1 MTPENDDL
9 AGIGFSDLEA
19 GVYTA
24 LLRESPGT
32 GYSVAQLLRKP
43 VSNTYKA
50 LESLCRKG
58 CVVVDRTR
66 QPRRYSALPLSE
78 YFDQLEREFSKKRE
92 AVEARLRSFARPA
105 SYPGI
110 YRLDNLDQV
119 YERAVSV
126 IDDAR
131 SSVLVDAF
139 PAQVE
144 KVHKALARAVRRH
157 VRVMMKAYAPVAMPG
172 VDLVISN
179 LGPEIP
185 SWPGELLFVVADGS
199 DYMLAF
205 VHDASGRVLEAV
217 WSQNLYLAIIAYNGL
232 LGELLWSRLLGTIG
246 NDPKYAK
253 LRRMMAATKP
263 LHTHCTPAFK
273 TFVRKFESKGG

>member
-1 MTPENDDL
+1 MAPENDDL
-9 AGIGFSDLEA
+9 AVIGFSALEA
-19 GVYTA
+19 DVYTA
-24 LLRESPGT
+24 LLQDSPST
-32 GYSVAQLLRKP
+32 GYSIAQLLRKP
-43 VSNTYKA
+43 VSNTYKV

-119 YERAVSV
+119 YERAVHV
-126 IDDAR
+126 IEGAR
-131 SSVLVDAF
+131 TSILLDAF

-144 KVHKALARAVRRH
+144 KVRKALARAVRRH
-157 VRVMMKAYAPVAMPG
+157 VRVMMKVYAPVTMPG
-172 VDLVISN
+172 VDLVISD

-205 VHDASGRVLEAV
+205 VDDASGRVLEAV

-232 LGELLWSRLLGTIG
+232 LGELLWSRFLGLIG
-246 NDPKYAK
+246 ADPNYAK
-253 LRRMMAATKP
+253 LRRIMAAYKP

-273 TFVRKFESKGG
+273 S

>member
-1 MTPENDDL
+1 MTHEINDL
-9 AGIGFSDLEA
+9 AGIGFSALEA
-19 GVYTA
+19 TVYIA
-24 LLRESPGT
+24 LLRNSPST

-78 YFDQLEREFSKKRE
+78 YFDQLEREFGKKRE

-110 YRLDNLDQV
+110 YRLDNLGQV
-119 YERAVSV
+119 YERA
-126 IDDAR
+126 AR
-131 SSVLVDAF
+131 LIEGARMSILMDAF

-144 KVHKALARAVRRH
+144 KVRQPLEKAVRRH
-157 VRVMMKAYAPVAMPG
+157 VRVMLKAYSPVTIPG
-172 VDLVISN
+172 VDIVISD

-185 SWPGELLFVVADGS
+185 SWPGELLFAVADGS

-205 VHDASGRVLEAV
+205 VNDASGRVLEAV
-217 WSQNLYLAIIAYNGL
+217 WSQNLYLAIIAYNSL
-232 LGELLWSRLLGTIG
+232 LGELLWSRLLERIG
-246 NDPKYAK
+246 DDPNYAK
-253 LRRMMAATKP
+253 LRRIMATYKP
-263 LHTHCTPAFK
+263 LHTHNTPAFK
-273 TFVRKFESKGG
+273 AFVSQFEAKGA

>member
-1 MTPENDDL
+1 MATENDDL
-9 AGIGFSDLEA
+9 AGIGFSALEA

-24 LLRESPGT
+24 LLRDSPGT
-32 GYSVAQLLRKP
+32 GYNVAQLLRKP

-78 YFDQLEREFSKKRE
+78 YFDRLEREFSKKRE
-92 AVEARLRSFARPA
+92 AVEARLRSLAGPA

-119 YERAVSV
+119 YERAVRV
-126 IDDAR
+126 IEGAR
-131 SSVLVDAF
+131 KSILLDAF
-139 PAQVE
+139 PVQVE
-144 KVHKALARAVRRH
+144 KLRKALARAVRRH
-157 VRVMMKAYAPVAMPG
+157 VRVMMKGYAPVTMPG
-172 VDLVISN
+172 VDLVISD
-179 LGPEIP
+179 LGPEVP

-199 DYMLAF
+199 DYLLAF

-232 LGELLWSRLLGTIG
+232 LGELLWSRLLGLIG
-246 NDPKYAK
+246 DGPEYAR
-253 LRRMMAATKP
+253 LRRMMATYKP
-263 LHTHCTPAFK
+263 LRTHCTPAFRA
-273 TFVRKFESKGG
+273 FVRKFESKGG

>member
-9 AGIGFSDLEA
+9 AGIGFSALEA
-19 GVYTA
+19 DVYTA
-24 LLRESPGT
+24 LLQDSPRT
-32 GYSVAQLLRKP
+32 GYSMAQLLRKP
-43 VSNTYKA
+43 VSNTYKV
-50 LESLCRKG
+50 LESLCKKG

-66 QPRRYSALPLSE
+66 QSRRYSALPLSE
-78 YFDQLEREFSKKRE
+78 YFDQLEREFSKKRK

-119 YERAVSV
+119 YERAVRV
-126 IDDAR
+126 IEGAR
-131 SSVLVDAF
+131 TSILLDAF

-144 KVHKALARAVRRH
+144 KVRKPLERAVRRH
-157 VRVMMKAYAPVAMPG
+157 VRVMMKAYTPVTMPG
-172 VDLVISN
+172 VDLVISD
-179 LGPEIP
+179 LGPVIP

-217 WSQNLYLAIIAYNGL
+217 WSQNLYLAIIAYNSL
-232 LGELLWSRLLGTIG
+232 LGELLLSRFLGLIG
-246 NDPKYAK
+246 ADPNYAK
-253 LRRMMAATKP
+253 LRRVMATYKP
-263 LHTHCTPAFK
+263 LQTHCTPAFK
-273 TFVRKFESKGG
+273 AFVNKFESKGG